1 MNVHFEGNN
10 GRDADV
16 TRCLLMTP
24 SDISRALLES
34 LNIREASVSQDSTSL
49 RLRAAELIIGAERIS
64 SVYCRGST
72 SHVDG
77 KSDRF
82 SNLLAGGP
90 VLVGHFGMKSDT
102 AVTVDRD
109 ADCQRHQLLGFGV
122 DGLGCGSDCG
132 KGAKRFHQIWRT
144 LAQQS
149 HSADHVVSD
158 LSLLIA
164 KTSPTARSLTRG
176 LCNEDE

>member
-1 MNVHFEGNN
+1 MSH
-10 GRDADV
+10 
-16 TRCLLMTP
+16 
-24 SDISRALLES
+24 
-34 LNIREASVSQDSTSL
+34 DSTSL
-49 RLRAAELIIGAERIS
+49 RLRVAELIIGAQRIS

-109 ADCQRHQLLGFGV
+109 ADCQRHQLLGLGV
-122 DGLGCGSDCG
+122 DGLGWRSGCG
-132 KGAKRFHQIWRT
+132 KCAKRFHQIWRT

-158 LSLLIA
+158 LHEILAHRENLPNRQEPNPGLGLKIDFKVVVVAVSGKLVGFHRLGPLDPARETLSRVCNLLQ
-164 KTSPTARSLTRG
+164 
-176 LCNEDE
+176 